1 MLMMKFSAVVLMLV
15 GLALAGAKAD
25 EVSDAKQ
32 MLRGLTAECKT
43 KEGASDTDVDGF
55 VNDEAPE
62 TRTQKCLVACMQEQF
77 GVSDGKAFQTD
88 GFMELSKVFMK
99 GDEAKVELAKEIAVD
114 CKDVTNEDRCEL
126 AVSIMNCLKDSAE
139 KHGISLKH

>member
-1 MLMMKFSAVVLMLV
+1 MLMMKFSAVGLLFV

-25 EVSDAKQ
+25 KMMDAKE
-32 MLRGLTAECKT
+32 MLRGLAVECKT
-43 KEGASDTDVDGF
+43 KEGASDADVDMF
-55 VNDEAPE
+55 VNDETPE
-62 TRTQKCLVACMQEQF
+62 TRTQKCLIGCMQEQF
-77 GVSDGKAFQTD
+77 GVSNGKAFQPD

-99 GDEAKVELAKEIAVD
+99 GDETKVEVAKEIAVD

-126 AVSIMNCLKDSAE
+126 ALLIMNCLKDSAE